1 MRFNILFR
9 TVIVF
14 ASIALLVDHLN
25 SKEPPSLL
33 FRNGLGEKMEM
44 WLYVQSPK
52 GWSEPVMTLD
62 VSETRKVRF
71 PYDTAYYV
79 VLVDGQF
86 RKDRLGWFPFYN
98 DATNQ
103 GSDSRVIELSALYRP
118 KTIYQQETRTRTVQV
133 TKTRQETRTKTVMIF
148 DDATKRYVERE
159 VSYTVNVPYTELTD
173 VPYTVSVP
181 AVIQERVPQLR
192 VIDASGATRVLTPLE
207 RGEIPSIPGEE
218 DAAQNKTKTDNRA
231 RLGIQ
236 FKMCPSGVHVLAVS
250 PGSPASKCVNVQNG
264 VSSAIEV
271 DDHIV
276 TVNGLRPQ
284 SEAEMQRLV
293 EKSGSVIQLSVV
305 DVRTGNVLQLQTTL
319 E

>member
-1 MRFNILFR
+1 MRFNTAFR
-9 TVIVF
+9 IVIVF
-14 ASIALLVDHLN
+14 ASLALLVDHLYSN
-25 SKEPPSLL
+25 EPPSLL

-98 DATNQ
+98 DATNP
-103 GSDSRVIELSALYRP
+103 GSNSQVIELSALYRP
-118 KTIYQQETRTRTVQV
+118 RTIYQQETRTRIDQV
-133 TKTRQETRTKTVMIF
+133 TKTRQETRTRTVTVF
-148 DDATKRYVERE
+148 DEATKKYVER
-159 VSYTVNVPYTELTD
+159 SMNYTVNVPYIESTE

-181 AVIQERVPQLR
+181 AVIEERVPQLS
-192 VIDASGATRVLTPLE
+192 VIDANGTTRVLTPLE
-207 RGEIPSIPGEE
+207 RREIPSLPGEE
-218 DAAQNKTKTDNRA
+218 MAAQNELKTDNRA

-250 PGSPASKCVNVQNG
+250 PGSPASKCLNVQTG
-264 VSSAIEV
+264 VSAAIEV

-293 EKSGSVIQLSVV
+293 EGSGSVIQLSVV
-305 DVRTGNVLQLQTTL
+305 DVRTGNVLQLQTRL